1 MRPTIHKFIIEEQR
15 KAAGA
20 TGELSVVLAALVTSF
35 KAISAAVGRGS
46 LAGTVGDRTPSNA
59 QGERQPRLDDV
70 ANEILVR
77 TSEWGGHLAAISSEE
92 MDDARE
98 IPPQY
103 PRGKYLLVFD
113 PLDGSSNLD
122 VNVSVG
128 SIFSILRRNG
138 GGPSAGREEFLQAG
152 VAQVCAGYAIYGPSS
167 MLVLTVGSGVHGFT
181 LDREVGEFVLTHPN
195 LRIPETTAEFAVNAS
210 NERFWEPPVKRYVS
224 ECLAG
229 KAGPRSVDFN
239 MRWIAS
245 LVAEVH
251 RILVRGGVFLY
262 PRDAE
267 KPERPGGLR
276 LLYEANPMAFIVE
289 QAGGAASTGRARVL
303 DVVPSKLRERVP
315 VVLGSRDEVE
325 RIVRYHREHDEH
337 GEPFKDPLFNKR
349 SLFAP

>member
-15 KAAGA
+15 KTPSA
-20 TGELSVVLAALVTSF
+20 TGELSAVLADLVRAF
-35 KAISAAVGRGS
+35 KHIAAAVGRGG
-46 LAGTVGDRTPSNA
+46 LAGVLGDAGTQNV
-59 QGERQPRLDDV
+59 QGERQTKLDVV

-77 TSEWGGHLAAISSEE
+77 TSEWGGHLAGVASEE
-92 MDDARE
+92 MEGPRE
-98 IPPQY
+98 VPPQY

-128 SIFSILRRNG
+128 SIFSILRRTG
-138 GGPSAGREEFLQAG
+138 SGPSLGADEFLQPG
-152 VAQVCAGYAIYGPSS
+152 LAQVCAGYAIYGPST
-167 MLVLTVGSGVHGFT
+167 MLVLTLGRGVHGFT
-181 LDREVGEFVLTHPN
+181 LDREVGEFILTHPD
-195 LRIPETTAEFAVNAS
+195 LRIPPATQEFAVNAS

-224 ECLAG
+224 ECLEG
-229 KAGPRSVDFN
+229 RAGPRGVDFN

-262 PRDAE
+262 PRDTRE
-267 KPERPGGLR
+267 PERPGRLR

-289 QAGGAASTGRARVL
+289 QAGGAASTGRARLLEVRPAEL
-303 DVVPSKLRERVP
+303 HQRIP
-315 VVLGSRDEVE
+315 VVLGSREEVE
-325 RIVRYHREHDEH
+325 RIVRYHREHDEN
-337 GEPFKDPLFNKR
+337 GEPFRDPLFNTR